1 MSHFKMINSILY
13 YFLDKIVTE
22 LEKSFEHLV
31 VIRNFLKISRSNPLI
46 SLNFLR
52 KLKVIK
58 GEELERG
65 R

>member
-13 YFLDKIVTE
+13 YFLDNIMTE

-31 VIRNFLKISRSNPLI
+31 VIRGFLKISRSNPLI

>member
-1 MSHFKMINSILY
+1 MSHFKMINNFI
-13 YFLDKIVTE
+13 YFLDNIMTE